1 MTHGGVITLKLFRWI
16 LWSGLCVFIVGCNWT
31 APKVV
36 EDAAPGAVACSVGDM
51 AASRVIQVQ
60 VWRGRESGLSS
71 YGVARVCQRL
81 HEVGQQLL
89 SQGVS
94 LRFEVL
100 GSIQSHS
107 GLGRAN
113 NAAMQSVQAT
123 AGQLKLVIVDAI
135 AQCGDTAGYILGCT
149 PQLGLPVLY
158 VKKHDAFDDPT
169 PEWVIWAHEMG
180 HAVALYHPDAPGSDT
195 VPERI
200 MTYMPLP
207 QSTVL
212 TNDEAVHFAQLGA
225 IVGSRRMHAAQGLRG
240 GPETRI
246 APEALL
252 AWVQEA
258 GPHGVSLAQLSHL
271 DDAALLRLATL
282 LDTGAGGNAQMP
294 SLPVRTNALVLLAEL
309 GQQDAQAYVR
319 QYLRRATG
327 AENLSIRQYG
337 LEALGRGQQR
347 HRSEE
352 TLSFLA
358 QASDEQFWCASA
370 QSSAQ
375 DCAALAESAREAL
388 REAQSKP

>member
-1 MTHGGVITLKLFRWI
+1 MVKLFRWI
-16 LWSGLCVFIVGCNWT
+16 LWSSVGVAIVGCNST

-36 EDAAPGAVACSVGDM
+36 DDAAPGAVACSVGDS

-100 GSIQSHS
+100 GTVQTHS

-149 PQLGLPVLY
+149 PQLGRPVLY
-158 VKKHDAFDDPT
+158 VKKHDVFYDPA

-180 HAVALYHPDAPGSDT
+180 HAAALFHPDAPGTDT

-212 TNDEAVHFAQLGA
+212 TNDEAVNFAQLGS
-225 IVGSRRMHAAQGLRG
+225 IVSTRRMHAAQGLRV

-246 APEALL
+246 APEALVAL
-252 AWVQEA
+252 VQEA

-271 DDAALLRLATL
+271 DDAALLRLTTL
-282 LDTGAGGNAQMP
+282 LDTGAAGTAP
-294 SLPVRTNALVLLAEL
+294 RASLPVRTNALVLLAEL

-319 QYLRRATG
+319 QYLRRERGT
-327 AENLSIRQYG
+327 ETLSIRLYG

-352 TLSFLA
+352 TMTFLA
-358 QASDEQFWCASA
+358 QASDEKYWSTSA
-370 QSSAQ
+370 QPSAQ
-375 DCAALAESAREAL
+375 DCAALAESARDAL